1 MAITARS
8 RAERHVGDWISIA
21 AHLQRTPLRFA
32 LTFAFGDL
40 PEGWRQSRRRAS
52 IWAGIIGLV
61 LLTPFIA
68 LAAAGL
74 LRSIG
79 IGQPYEWL
87 AGSPAAI
94 IAATISLFI
103 GIPVAITMNLWR
115 IARVGL
121 RRERGALDGLLA
133 LQFAPLH
140 LVVVLAALAI
150 GGAFVAHLAADSYA
164 CLKGVHSAC

>member
-8 RAERHVGDWISIA
+8 GAERHVGDWISIA
-21 AHLQRTPLRFA
+21 AQLQRTPLRFG
-32 LTFAFGDL
+32 LTVGFGDL

-61 LLTPFIA
+61 LLAPFVA
-68 LAAAGL
+68 LAVAGL

-79 IGQPYEWL
+79 IGQPYDWL
-87 AGSPAAI
+87 AGSSPAI

-115 IARVGL
+115 IARVGF
-121 RRERGALDGLLA
+121 RREPGAIDGLLA
-133 LQFAPLH
+133 VQFAPLH
-140 LVVVLAALAI
+140 LLVVLAALAI
-150 GGAFVAHLAADSYA
+150 GGAFVAHLAADAYA
-164 CLKGVHSAC
+164 CLNGVHSAC

>member
-1 MAITARS
+1 M
-8 RAERHVGDWISIA
+8 
-21 AHLQRTPLRFA
+21 
-32 LTFAFGDL
+32 
-40 PEGWRQSRRRAS
+40 
-52 IWAGIIGLV
+52 
-61 LLTPFIA
+61 
-68 LAAAGL
+68 
-74 LRSIG
+74 LRSVG

-115 IARVGL
+115 IARIGL
-121 RRERGALDGLLA
+121 RREAGALDGLLA
-133 LQFAPLH
+133 LEFAPLH

-164 CLKGVHSAC
+164 CMLGVRSVC